1 MYLIRHYNFC
11 STRIQRITRMLT
23 TTASYILIS
32 TLISNGVI
40 VQSTA
45 TFADKPSCESAATRQ
60 DFVYKDMQIKGK
72 WNLTCHPY
80 QLAGEK
86 K

>member
-1 MYLIRHYNFC
+1 MIA
-11 STRIQRITRMLT
+11 
-23 TTASYILIS
+23 TTAYILIS
-32 TLISNGVI
+32 TIIAHGSIS
-40 VQSTA
+40 QSTA

-60 DFVYKDMQIKGK
+60 DFVYKDMNFLFSAK

-80 QLAGEK
+80 SLTEEK

>member
-1 MYLIRHYNFC
+1 MIA
-11 STRIQRITRMLT
+11 ST
-23 TTASYILIS
+23 AYILIS
-32 TLISNGVI
+32 TLTINFKSTV

-45 TFADKPSCESAATRQ
+45 TFADKVSCESAATRQ
-60 DFVYKDMQIKGK
+60 DFVYKDMRINGK

-80 QLAGEK
+80 QLNEVK